1 MRKDFYVYRFLDRN
15 NNIIYVGKT
24 TNIDKRIS
32 SHLVNARQINYK
44 YIHYDNIYKIEYAI
58 VPSEYHMNIYEIH
71 YICKYKPIYNKQYKV
86 NNVDLFDLPEL
97 DWKLYIL
104 KSFIQDCRTN
114 FIIRHGNEKDFFT
127 ELKNNK
133 EYYNEVMNSYLSNDI
148 IHRNFTSYEYDDFL
162 YN

>member
-44 YIHYDNIYKIEYAI
+44 YIHYDDVYKIEYTE

-104 KSFIQDCRTN
+104 KSFMGNCLVN
-114 FIIRHGNEKDFFT
+114 FIAIHGDTKDFYS
-127 ELKNNK
+127 ELQNNK
-133 EYYNEVMNSYLSNDI
+133 KFYNEIIKYYLSNVL
-148 IHRNFTSYEYDDFL
+148 HREFSQYEHD
-162 YN
+162 N